1 LVTRRA
7 CGLQRAVNVEQ
18 APKRVMWKP
27 TRTLKRGRLSSLGK
41 RARRAPS
48 GSTGVLAVARMRREI
63 DATRETPI
71 GGWGRASQPDARE
84 GQAGL
89 LGVAEGSVLYR

>member
-1 LVTRRA
+1 M
-7 CGLQRAVNVEQ
+7 NVKQ
-18 APKRVMWKP
+18 ASKRVMWKP
-27 TRTLKRGRLSSLGK
+27 TRTFKLSPLGK

-48 GSTGVLAVARMRREI
+48 GSTGVLAAARMRREI

-71 GGWGRASQPDARE
+71 GGWGVASQPDARE

>member
-1 LVTRRA
+1 
-7 CGLQRAVNVEQ
+7 VNVEQ

-27 TRTLKRGRLSSLGK
+27 TRTFKRGRLSSLGK

-48 GSTGVLAVARMRREI
+48 GSTGVLAAARMRREI

-71 GGWGRASQPDARE
+71 GGWGVTSQPDARE

>member
-1 LVTRRA
+1 MTRRA
-7 CGLQRAVNVEQ
+7 CGLQRVVNVEQ
-18 APKRVMWKP
+18 APKRVRKP
-27 TRTLKRGRLSSLGK
+27 TRTLKRGRLSSLGE

-48 GSTGVLAVARMRREI
+48 GSTGVLAAARMRREI

-71 GGWGRASQPDARE
+71 GGWGVTSQPDARE